1 MRTTT
6 YKCDR
11 CGAEDK
17 TNMIDLDRVGIY
29 VGGVNFRTV
38 LEQRKN
44 NDWCKKCRKEMG
56 LEEKDKII
64 DGERQPMNPTILE
77 KIIKTLQGKG

>member
-1 MRTTT
+1 MYETT

-11 CGAEDK
+11 CGAEDT
-17 TNMIDLDRVGIY
+17 TNAIGLDRVGIY
-29 VGGVNFRTV
+29 VGGVSFRTV

-56 LEEKDKII
+56 LEGEEKFVGGK
-64 DGERQPMNPTILE
+64 RQPMNPTILE
-77 KIIKTLQGKG
+77 KIIKMLLGRG